1 MINRAMNIDAKGSKP
16 DQPVH
21 LMRIVET
28 ITPTLPR
35 VSCSVSFDN
44 DRRKG
49 THRQNMQE
57 NASHVVRMGV
67 IVTMGVV
74 VGVGVMCRMR
84 MTMRV
89 SFPMI
94 MTVVAVLMTVTLL
107 LMAIMCIGVRV

>member
-74 VGVGVMCRMR
+74 VGVGVMFRMR

-94 MTVVAVLMTVTLL
+94 KTVVAVLMTVTVL
-107 LMAIMCIGVRV
+107 LMAIMCIGMRV